1 MEEERSA
8 QLNGLE
14 SSHRPQTDQCNNME
28 SKAGEK
34 TIHMWFFID
43 RTNWKPKSMRTSSGN
58 PYTSISWDREQDGE

>member
-1 MEEERSA
+1 MEEESS

-14 SSHRPQTDQCNNME
+14 SSHRPQTDQRSIME

-43 RTNWKPKSMRTSSGN
+43 STNWKPKSKRTRSGN
-58 PYTSISWDREQDGE
+58 PYTSASWDREQDRE